1 MHIILMR
8 CASSESYE
16 QEPRDQDRGLTEDG
30 RQDIAAAA
38 AFLNALDIHLDA
50 ILTSPFKRARQ
61 TAEELA
67 RQLPEAPAV
76 TNAPAI
82 MPGAGVEELMRAV
95 CNRVQCSDT
104 GWVLA
109 VGHEPDIGRT
119 LHEALGAQ
127 SQYRLPVASGDLFG
141 LALACHAGIPSGRL
155 IFAFSPINA
164 RD

>member
-1 MHIILMR
+1 MNIILMR
-8 CASSESYE
+8 GASSESYE
-16 QEPRDQDRGLTEDG
+16 QEPRDQDRGLTAEG
-30 RQDIAAAA
+30 RQDVATAA

-50 ILTSPFKRARQ
+50 ILASPFKRARQ
-61 TAEELA
+61 TAEELS

-76 TNAPAI
+76 TNAQAI

-95 CNRVQCSDT
+95 CNRVQCTTT

-119 LHEALGAQ
+119 LHEALGPQ
-127 SQYRLPVASGDLFG
+127 SQYRFPVAPGDLFG
-141 LALACHAGIPSGRL
+141 LALECHAGTPSGRL